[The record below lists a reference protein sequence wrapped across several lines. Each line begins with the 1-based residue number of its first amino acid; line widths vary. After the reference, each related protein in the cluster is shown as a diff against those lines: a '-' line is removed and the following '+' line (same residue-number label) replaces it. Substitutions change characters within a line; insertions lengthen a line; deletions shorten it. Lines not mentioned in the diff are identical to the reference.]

1 MEARPRRPRG
11 AAPPAVSRR
20 RRSARLSSQ
29 QWPGEDRHAPQSS
42 VRSTSAGQ
50 HGTFSRAVDDTV
62 QTRRTGVYARSLA
75 AQVSAR
81 TLVLGETIAY
91 LLLALLQAL
100 LIVAVGALAFG
111 VAWGDPIAAA
121 VLVAVWALVGTG
133 AGVLAGAVFRPRSR

>member
-1 MEARPRRPRG
+1 M
-11 AAPPAVSRR
+11 
-20 RRSARLSSQ
+20 
-29 QWPGEDRHAPQSS
+29 
-42 VRSTSAGQ
+42 
-50 HGTFSRAVDDTV
+50 
-62 QTRRTGVYARSLA
+62 YARSLA